1 MKSMSA
7 ASKPAARSQRRSTRK
22 PDPVAGLPGRNRNLP
37 QGKVRSL
44 ASQPTPANPTRLQ
57 PVPSVRQLPAGRSLP
72 VWLRWLMRA
81 QRGSVIVAFGLIV
94 AMLVV
99 YGSTVYTQQLW
110 SQEYGRL
117 KRMQRH
123 ERQAIAANESL
134 KAQLAAQA
142 ERPESGLVPKSINSM
157 VIVPA
162 SPQRLPRVVAPAA
175 PKLQPA
181 PDRPLG
187 Y

>member
-1 MKSMSA
+1 
-7 ASKPAARSQRRSTRK
+7 
-22 PDPVAGLPGRNRNLP
+22 
-37 QGKVRSL
+37 
-44 ASQPTPANPTRLQ
+44 
-57 PVPSVRQLPAGRSLP
+57 
-72 VWLRWLMRA
+72 MRA